1 MALPSAPELLVLHA
15 VRIQGM
21 SDADSVA
28 RRYRLALDVV
38 NELLL
43 DYEAIG
49 LVQRSGF
56 ADISGWSLTAAG
68 RARDNQNLAD
78 ELAAAVVRDSI
89 AAAHSSFVPMNQ
101 RLLEL
106 ITKWQ
111 IKPVPGD
118 PMASNDHTDWRWDED
133 ILKSLAG
140 LSRKVRPIGD
150 RLTDRLTRFSGYPDR
165 LDVALARVDR
175 GERKYVDEPRIDS
188 FHTIWFEL
196 HEDLLGTLGL
206 ERGDT
211 V

>member
-1 MALPSAPELLVLHA
+1 VALASAPDLLVLHA

-21 SDADSVA
+21 SDTDSVA
-28 RRYRLALDVV
+28 RRYRLARDAVD
-38 NELLL
+38 ELLL
-43 DYEAIG
+43 DNEATG
-49 LVQRSGF
+49 WLRRSGF

-68 RARDNQNLAD
+68 RVRDNRNLAD
-78 ELAAAVVRDSI
+78 ELAAAGVRDSV
-89 AAAHSSFVPMNQ
+89 AAAHTSFVPMNT

-118 PMASNDHTDWRWDED
+118 PMARNDHTDWRWDED

-140 LSRKVRPIGD
+140 LSRKLRPIGD
-150 RLTDRLTRFSGYPDR
+150 QLADGLTRFSGYPDR
-165 LDVALARVDR
+165 LDVALARVAR

-206 ERGDT
+206 ERGDR